1 VFFNT
6 NNVFPVISHE
16 TSDADYTTYNFCTKR
31 FSVIDHFIVSHP
43 MRRRIRNVQVLYSA
57 DSIIIITI
65 ISTEIIESR

>member
-1 VFFNT
+1 
-6 NNVFPVISHE
+6 
-16 TSDADYTTYNFCTKR
+16 
-31 FSVIDHFIVSHP
+31 